1 MVKTLNCI
9 CCQNKFRVIKIF
21 TNKGFTLIELLVVIS
36 IIGVISA
43 MSFFALQSSRESARN
58 ARRRADLETIRSALE
73 MYKADC
79 NQYPAA
85 SGNAVPNPLQA
96 NPSAANC
103 VGNSVVYLSSVP
115 TDPNSGNYYYRRIS
129 ATSYELCARLEG
141 VSGTTACGGA
151 SCPGGACNY
160 SVTNP

>member
-43 MSFFALQSSRESARN
+43 MSLFALQSSRESARN

-85 SGNAVPNPLQA
+85 SGNAVPNPLT
-96 NPSAANC
+96 SNC
-103 VGNSVVYLSSVP
+103 TGSTITYLSSVP
-115 TDPNSGNYYYRRIS
+115 TDPNSGNYYYRRMS